1 MYTLSKS
8 FGDFHFDEQANLVK
22 QELKKANSQFEDKT
36 NIEDKIILAKCE
48 EQIKSFYKQSD
59 FIAISKKQIKDSFST
74 DNLIIQTINSI
85 EELKRTLNLHSK
97 RLREFFELTAPEVS
111 KKVEDHENLA
121 HMIVEK
127 SKETLEKQ
135 FKVTDSC
142 GAELAAHDYE
152 QIQEL
157 ARTNLMIAGLI
168 HTQETYLEST
178 MEKYCPNITILAGSL
193 IGAKLIAHV
202 GSLKKLAFLPA
213 STVQILGAEKALFRH
228 LRSGARGPKYGYLF
242 NHSIVQNAKNKGAI
256 ARKLAAKISICAKVD
271 FNNGDILADKYLE
284 AIKNE
289 VRN

>member
-1 MYTLSKS
+1 MYTLSKT
-8 FGDFHFDEQANLVK
+8 FGDFHFDEQANLVEK
-22 QELKKANSQFEDKT
+22 ELRKPNSKFVDKT
-36 NIEDKIILAKCE
+36 NIEDKIVLAKCE
-48 EQIKSFYKQSD
+48 DQIKSFYKQAD
-59 FIAISKKQIKDSFST
+59 FIQISRKQIKDSFST
-74 DNLIIQTINSI
+74 DNLIVQTINSI

-135 FKVTDSC
+135 FKIKDSC
-142 GAELAAHDYE
+142 GADLPEVDYE
-152 QIQEL
+152 QIQDL

-168 HTQETYLEST
+168 HTQETYLEKT
-178 MEKYCPNITILAGSL
+178 MEKYCPNLTILAGSL

-202 GSLKKLAFLPA
+202 GSLRKLAFLPA

-242 NHSIVQNAKNKGAI
+242 NHSFVQNSKHKGAI
-256 ARKLAAKISICAKVD
+256 ARKLAAKISLCAKID
-271 FNNGDILADKYLE
+271 FNKGDVIADKYL
-284 AIKNE
+284 AGLKNE
-289 VRN
+289 V